1 MIVNKEGDVKVLT
14 EKGVPKWIPKHLAE
28 NKKLMATQ
36 KLTIAPAPPVAL
48 KPPTKISE
56 LKEVVKPENENKLV
70 SGEEESLVPKR
81 KVEFVLEA
89 KEEVTVAKPEAK
101 RGRPKK

>member
-1 MIVNKEGDVKVLT
+1 MIVNNEGDVKVLT

-48 KPPTKISE
+48 KPPVKDVA
-56 LKEVVKPENENKLV
+56 KESPVI
-70 SGEEESLVPKR
+70 EESLVP
-81 KVEFVLEA
+81 EQIVLEA
-89 KEEVTVAKPEAK
+89 KEEVTVATAPAK
-101 RGRPKK
+101 RGPKAKVK

>member
-48 KPPTKISE
+48 KPPVKDVA
-56 LKEVVKPENENKLV
+56 KEEPVIEN
-70 SGEEESLVPKR
+70 SLVPEPEDE
-81 KVEFVLEA
+81 VVLEE
-89 KEEVTVAKPEAK
+89 KKEVTVAQPEAK